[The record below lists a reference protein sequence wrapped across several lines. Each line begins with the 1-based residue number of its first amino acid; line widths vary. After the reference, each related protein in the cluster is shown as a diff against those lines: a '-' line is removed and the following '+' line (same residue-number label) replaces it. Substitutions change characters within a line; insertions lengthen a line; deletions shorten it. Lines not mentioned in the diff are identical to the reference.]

1 MRRLC
6 LALVAT
12 AYLVAGHGTRAAPVP
27 LQVRGGFDVAG
38 AQADF
43 VREVMEVPADRIGL
57 VIGRQG
63 ATIKEI
69 GRQSGVNIWVDPKTN
84 LPGWARILK
93 SALCCDFGNAGSA
106 GTTLFPR
113 MVCQQAANCQ
123 KARRSTWSSVLS
135 GNACEGARH
144 DAHATAHATAWQNDV

>member
-1 MRRLC
+1 VHYASPGHRPLLGIIQTMRRLC
-6 LALVAT
+6 LALVAAT
-12 AYLVAGHGTRAAPVP
+12 HLVAGHDTRAAPVP
-27 LQVRGGFDVAG
+27 PSSAGAPRWARGGCPAPPLQLRGGFDVAG

-84 LPGWARILK
+84 LPGW
-93 SALCCDFGNAGSA
+93 S
-106 GTTLFPR
+106 
-113 MVCQQAANCQ
+113 
-123 KARRSTWSSVLS
+123 
-135 GNACEGARH
+135 
-144 DAHATAHATAWQNDV
+144 

>member
-1 MRRLC
+1 MAMRRLC
-6 LALVAT
+6 LALVA
-12 AYLVAGHGTRAAPVP
+12 AAHLVAGHGTRAVAVPPSSAGAPRLGRGGYPAPP
-27 LQVRGGFDVAG
+27 LQLRGGFDVAG

-84 LPGWARILK
+84 LPGW
-93 SALCCDFGNAGSA
+93 
-106 GTTLFPR
+106 
-113 MVCQQAANCQ
+113 
-123 KARRSTWSSVLS
+123 SSWL
-135 GNACEGARH
+135 
-144 DAHATAHATAWQNDV
+144 

>member
-6 LALVAT
+6 LALVA
-12 AYLVAGHGTRAAPVP
+12 AAHLVAGHSTRAAPVP
-27 LQVRGGFDVAG
+27 PSSAGALRWAAIRPAPPLQLRGGFDVAG

-84 LPGWARILK
+84 LPGTHSEQCSL
-93 SALCCDFGNAGSA
+93 
-106 GTTLFPR
+106 
-113 MVCQQAANCQ
+113 
-123 KARRSTWSSVLS
+123 
-135 GNACEGARH
+135 
-144 DAHATAHATAWQNDV
+144 